1 MITLF
6 VTNIILDKRRRR
18 IMALGV
24 TLVLAFIITL
34 LTLLPVSAPQG
45 VPGTDKA
52 HHLLGFAA
60 LTLPSA
66 LLYPRSLVIVLPCSL
81 LFGGAIELIQPYVG
95 RQGEFADFSADAV
108 GALVGV
114 GVGLA
119 LRTVTIAVV
128 ARQRRRAS
136 T

>member
-6 VTNIILDKRRRR
+6 VTNIILDKRVRR

-24 TLVLAFIITL
+24 TLVLALIIAL

-81 LFGGAIELIQPYVG
+81 LIMSSVWIVLTNPPP
-95 RQGEFADFSADAV
+95 
-108 GALVGV
+108 
-114 GVGLA
+114 
-119 LRTVTIAVV
+119 
-128 ARQRRRAS
+128 
-136 T
+136 